1 MCCKTCFHKKF
12 YKKSQK
18 HSTNYL
24 IVIICQ
30 ALNRFRLY
38 SLPETGIHVTMY
50 VLLITTL
57 GEGCF

>member
-1 MCCKTCFHKKF
+1 MFSQKILQ
-12 YKKSQK
+12 KSQK
-18 HSTNYL
+18 YSTNYL